1 MTKITYRAVDRLEMA
16 FMQEGPELD
25 VAANDPR
32 HTCPMEMRKTP
43 YKVDRGAQDVPV
55 LYRGDTIPL
64 EATLLDVRGNAFP
77 DLASAVSIKLAV
89 KKLVPLQEL
98 LYVLDG
104 TLIDAALGRVDFLF
118 DAVSTDMP
126 DVDEAILSV
135 RVEKAA
141 GEYVT
146 FETDMVHFRD
156 SAFTASP

>member
-1 MTKITYRAVDRLEMA
+1 MKITYRAVDRLKVA

-25 VAANDPR
+25 CAANDPK
-32 HTCPMEMRKTP
+32 HTAPMEIRKTW
-43 YKVDRGAQDVPV
+43 YKVDRGLQDVPV
-55 LYRGDTIPL
+55 LYRGDTVPL

-77 DLASAVSIKLAV
+77 GLDTAVSIQLAV
-89 KKLVPLQEL
+89 KKLVPLQEQ
-98 LYVLDG
+98 LYILVG
-104 TLIDAALGRVDFLF
+104 TVVDASKGRVDFTF
-118 DAVSTDMP
+118 AAANTDIP

-135 RVEKAA
+135 RVEKTA